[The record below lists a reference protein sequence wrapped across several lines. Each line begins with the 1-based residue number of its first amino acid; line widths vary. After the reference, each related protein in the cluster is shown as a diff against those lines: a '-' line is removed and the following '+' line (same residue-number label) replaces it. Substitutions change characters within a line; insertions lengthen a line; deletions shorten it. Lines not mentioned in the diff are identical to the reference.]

1 MTSYVANVK
10 RHMDVLPNPAT
21 RVPLIALPNDPASS
35 YINAN
40 FVRSYDGTPNRF
52 ICTQGPLPDTV
63 VAFWRMVLEHGVDCI
78 VMATGLEEKGEKKCE
93 AYFPR
98 TPSTPPLTFGGLAVA
113 CLAHTS
119 GPAFD
124 QALLEV
130 SFAVRQRSGAT
141 SRRTHVVKHVW
152 YHAWPDHGVPRT
164 PDLVPDPSH
173 ILDMLQAVEAHRADC
188 IARRDMEVC
197 SSLLSFPLCV
207 SSSPM
212 NPCSHDCLPS
222 PAPRRLSVV
231 ISPPLAPHFCCSP
244 HRLQPGVHRRR
255 RPEDRW
261 WCTAVRAWA
270 DRDPS

>member
-1 MTSYVANVK
+1 
-10 RHMDVLPNPAT
+10 MDVLPNPAT

-113 CLAHTS
+113 CLAHTP

-164 PDLVPDPSH
+164 PTWCPT
-173 ILDMLQAVEAHRADC
+173 
-188 IARRDMEVC
+188 RRT
-197 SSLLSFPLCV
+197 SWT
-207 SSSPM
+207 
-212 NPCSHDCLPS
+212 
-222 PAPRRLSVV
+222 
-231 ISPPLAPHFCCSP
+231 CC
-244 HRLQPGVHRRR
+244 
-255 RPEDRW
+255 RW
-261 WCTAVRAWA
+261 WRHTGLTAFPAATWRCATACFFLVHFASA
-270 DRDPS
+270 PPQ